1 MAGTEWDISA
11 VVEDD
16 ILNVDM
22 LCFYWLLQ
30 GLRQHLIRPSRG
42 EASTWS
48 SQKKT
53 LYVCLLSVVCRG
65 RSLRSG
71 SSADPAL
78 LNLPEFTLNN
88 LNLPKFT

>member
-1 MAGTEWDISA
+1 
-11 VVEDD
+11 
-16 ILNVDM
+16 M
-22 LCFYWLLQ
+22 LTCCAFTGRFRGSDNTLLGHPEGRPLH
-30 GLRQHLIRPSRG
+30 GL
-42 EASTWS
+42 AK
-48 SQKKT
+48 KKT
-53 LYVCLLSVVCRG
+53 LYVCLLSVVCCG